1 MREGLYQISQGKLDY
16 RIDTK
21 AMTGESLEMS
31 LAVNEMGEGLQKAV
45 DSMVK
50 NERLKAELITN
61 VSHDIKTP
69 LTSIINYVDLLK
81 REELQNERARE
92 YIRVLDQKSQRLK
105 QLTEDLIEASK
116 ISSGNIELHMTELNL
131 GQMLRQ
137 AYGECSE
144 RLEESQLEMEISMEK
159 EPVVIRADGRQLW
172 RVFENLFGNMAK
184 YAMPGTKARL
194 EMKRGQ
200 EGVEILFRNICR
212 QKLQMSADELQERF
226 VRAI

>member
-1 MREGLYQISQGKLDY
+1 MSWYLLVTEVAAGYLFRLLSFRGQLLLTAVTEYGVILFGFLSFVRRHKAGTLWSNSVCYAVLLGCRQAYSARKNSQRLVIGYVAFFALNIFFVGFSAARRSDGPVLDMAVLLYLMRDEVGKQNVREGLYQISQGKLDY

-92 YIRVLDQKSQRLK
+92 YIRCWTRSP
-105 QLTEDLIEASK
+105 
-116 ISSGNIELHMTELNL
+116 SG
-131 GQMLRQ
+131 
-137 AYGECSE
+137 
-144 RLEESQLEMEISMEK
+144 
-159 EPVVIRADGRQLW
+159 
-172 RVFENLFGNMAK
+172 
-184 YAMPGTKARL
+184 
-194 EMKRGQ
+194 
-200 EGVEILFRNICR
+200 
-212 QKLQMSADELQERF
+212 
-226 VRAI
+226 